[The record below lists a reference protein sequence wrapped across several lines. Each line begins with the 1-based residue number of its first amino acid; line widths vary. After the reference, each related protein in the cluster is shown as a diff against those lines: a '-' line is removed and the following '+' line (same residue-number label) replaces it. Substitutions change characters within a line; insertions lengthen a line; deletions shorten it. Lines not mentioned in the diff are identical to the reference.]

1 MDKAI
6 YGGIGAL
13 LGGAVLFIAGIVGFG
28 GDNEKVVEVPV
39 ETPPAHVLSSYTC
52 PSGWTLD
59 LGYAHDTVNPSCT
72 KGEYRVW
79 KNADNEFS
87 HGAKVNKDDVIQ
99 GDFIFDPAEI
109 PGWQD

>member
-13 LGGAVLFIAGIVGFG
+13 LTGAVLFAAGLVGIG
-28 GDNEKVVEVPV
+28 GHEKVVEVPT
-39 ETPPAHVLSSYTC
+39 ETPPPHILSGYTC

-79 KNADNEFS
+79 KNADNGFS
-87 HGAKVNKDDVIQ
+87 HAAKINKDNVVQ
-99 GDFIFDPAEI
+99 GDWIFNEAEV
-109 PGWQD
+109 PGWLE